1 MKGSTAMQRALAR
14 ELDELLGPLLDE
26 LKRQWPLA
34 EVGLVARFDGDKVVI
49 EGQAPGANAR
59 GMYGVA
65 AVQSRASKA
74 KGAGPRNKF
83 ETEVRVNECD
93 DIERISIVNVE
104 TWPYGDGLFTNA
116 TKVEDAARAFVAERC
131 REVEAI
137 GRIAAQIVELAPA
150 DARAVV
156 EWVGQFAADYET
168 AEQRGAEL
176 ERLLA
181 HELWG
186 AAALACISGERDL
199 TSLSA
204 WREIDL
210 DGTLTLAAITNV
222 GVLWRAAEEIYN
234 SCAVDEGRELDT
246 VDTWVA
252 ELLVEAKKERV
263 AAEEV
268 SRGWF

>member
-34 EVGLVARFDGDKVVI
+34 EIGLVARFDGDKVVI

-74 KGAGPRNKF
+74 KGAGRNKI
-83 ETEVRVNECD
+83 EAEVRFNECD
-93 DIERISIVNVE
+93 DIERIAFVNVE

-137 GRIAAQIVELAPA
+137 GRIAAQIVALAPA

-168 AEQRGAEL
+168 AELRGAEI

-186 AAALACISGERDL
+186 AAALACIRGERDL
-199 TSLSA
+199 TSLVA
-204 WREIDL
+204 WREIDI
-210 DGTLTLAAITNV
+210 DGTLTLDAITNV

-252 ELLVEAKKERV
+252 DLLVEAKRERQP
-263 AAEEV
+263 AEEV